1 MYELL
6 KTEYLCKNIQYTGMK
21 EIKILLI
28 LILVFSVSVIQ
39 AKAPV
44 FKVNQTDTKPHR
56 IIRTCCSFGTE
67 MELFALPGIK
77 LTETTSRE
85 KIGPHHYLGNAEEGN
100 GIIYSRKGGFIDMAH
115 LRDQSDWTAFLY
127 TQLQQNRLQGSL
139 HLVLGYEGGEKS
151 LNVRIP
157 STMSNSDL
165 ILVAGKIA
173 YDLSVWHEIATWFG
187 ASTIP
192 FVPERYS
199 SFSVEDPY
207 SNLLGVM
214 IGMQALESNL
224 PYEKAVTSIIEQT
237 LNSLDAVQNEAETY
251 LAMEAVRDIW
261 WTRDK
266 KLPSS
271 KVLMQRQLQV
281 YSCQQPWLVPGW
293 IGNDQQPHELK
304 IPEYTSDGQLLNAL
318 YELEFKLN
326 YKFPFRKMFPERKER
341 NITQNDFDRLLAQ
354 VAKELNRKES
364 RVR

>member
-1 MYELL
+1 M
-6 KTEYLCKNIQYTGMK
+6 KT
-21 EIKILLI
+21 IKILLI
-28 LILVFSVSVIQ
+28 LILCLSVNAIQ

-44 FKVNQTDTKPHR
+44 FKVNQPDIKPHR

-77 LTETTSRE
+77 LTETTSLD
-85 KIGPHHYLGNAEEGN
+85 KIGPHQYLGSAEEGN

-127 TQLQQNRLQGSL
+127 TQLQQNKMLGSL

-151 LNVRIP
+151 LNVSIP
-157 STMSNSDL
+157 SSLSNSDL
-165 ILVAGKIA
+165 ILLAGKIA

-224 PYEKAVTSIIEQT
+224 PYEKAVTTIIEQT

-251 LAMEAVRDIW
+251 LAMEDVRDVW

-271 KVLMQRQLQV
+271 RVLMQRQLHV
-281 YSCQQPWLVPGW
+281 YSCLQPWLVPGW
-293 IGNDQQPHELK
+293 LGNDQQPHELK
-304 IPEYTSDGQLLNAL
+304 IPEYTSDGLSLNAL

-326 YKFPFRKMFPERKER
+326 YKFPFRKMFPERKDR
-341 NITQNDFDRLLAQ
+341 NITQNDFDRLLVQ
-354 VAKELNRKES
+354 VAKELSKKES